1 VAWKSLGAFPQDN
14 VSAHVEQGKEQKRF
28 QRVLKAGLFCSIL
41 TLEDRNRGGVFAEKL
56 NGGNTMDES
65 DVYKAKEAV
74 QTAMKNGSIKLVV
87 IIGVVLAGIVLLNPW
102 AQIGAGE
109 RGIVLNFG
117 AVQQNVMGE
126 GLHFRIPIMQKVVPM
141 DVKVQ
146 KATTDAAAASSDL
159 QDVSSTVA
167 INYHI
172 IPDKAH
178 VVYQSIGIHFKERII
193 DPAVQ
198 EVVKAVTAKYTA
210 EELITK
216 RPAVSDAMKVTL
228 TERLMLHNIAVD
240 AFSIVGFSFS
250 KIFMEAIE
258 SKQTAE
264 QLALKAKRDLDRIK
278 IEAEQKITAAQAEA
292 ESLRLQRANISLDL
306 IELRKVEANL
316 RAIDK
321 WNGILPQVTGGG
333 AVPFIGVGDLQKR

>member
-1 VAWKSLGAFPQDN
+1 
-14 VSAHVEQGKEQKRF
+14 
-28 QRVLKAGLFCSIL
+28 
-41 TLEDRNRGGVFAEKL
+41 
-56 NGGNTMDES
+56 MDER
-65 DVYKAKEAV
+65 DIYMAKEAV
-74 QTAMKNGSIKLVV
+74 QSAMKKGPMRLALIVGAILVFF
-87 IIGVVLAGIVLLNPW
+87 LFLSPW
-102 AQIGAGE
+102 VQIGAGE

-117 AVQQNVMGE
+117 AVQESVLGE
-126 GLHFRIPIMQKVVPM
+126 GLHFRVPMMQKVAIM

-146 KATTDAAAASSDL
+146 KSLTNAAASSSDL
-159 QDVSSTVA
+159 QEVSSEVA
-167 INYHI
+167 LNYHI
-172 IPDKAH
+172 VPDKANI
-178 VVYQSIGIHFKERII
+178 VYQSIGIQFKERII

-216 RPAVSDAMKVTL
+216 RPAVSEAMRANL
-228 TERLMLHNIAVD
+228 AERLLVHNIAVD

-278 IEAEQKITAAQAEA
+278 IEAEQTITAARAEA
-292 ESLRLQRANISLDL
+292 ESLRLQRANISPDL
-306 IELRKVEANL
+306 IELRKIEANL

-321 WNGILPQVTGGG
+321 WNGILPQVTGAG
-333 AVPFIGVGDLQKR
+333 AVPFIGVGEIQKR

>member
-1 VAWKSLGAFPQDN
+1 
-14 VSAHVEQGKEQKRF
+14 
-28 QRVLKAGLFCSIL
+28 
-41 TLEDRNRGGVFAEKL
+41 
-56 NGGNTMDES
+56 MDER
-65 DVYKAKEAV
+65 DVYRAKEAMHS
-74 QTAMKNGSIKLVV
+74 AMKQAPMRLAV
-87 IIGVVLAGIVLLNPW
+87 IIGAILVFFLFLHPW
-102 AQIGAGE
+102 VQIGAGE
-109 RGIVLNFG
+109 RGVVLNFG
-117 AVQQNVMGE
+117 AVQKTVLGE
-126 GLHFRIPIMQKVVPM
+126 GLHFRVPIMQKIARM

-146 KATTDAAAASSDL
+146 KATTDAAAASSNL

-172 IPDKAH
+172 VPDKSNI
-178 VVYQSIGIHFKERII
+178 VYQSLGIEFKERII

-198 EVVKAVTAKYTA
+198 EVVKAVTARYTA

-216 RPAVSDAMKVTL
+216 RSAVSDAMKLNL
-228 TERLMLHNIAVD
+228 TERLISNNIAVD

-264 QLALKAKRDLDRIK
+264 QLAMKAQRDLERIK
-278 IEAEQKITAAQAEA
+278 IEAEQKIAAAKAEA
-292 ESLRLQRANISLDL
+292 ESLRLQKENISLDL
-306 IELRKVEANL
+306 IELRKIEANI

-333 AVPFIGVGDLQKR
+333 AIPFIGVGEIQKR

>member
-1 VAWKSLGAFPQDN
+1 MQ
-14 VSAHVEQGKEQKRF
+14 
-28 QRVLKAGLFCSIL
+28 
-41 TLEDRNRGGVFAEKL
+41 EKDIY
-56 NGGNTMDES
+56 M
-65 DVYKAKEAV
+65 AKEAM
-74 QTAMKNGSIKLVV
+74 QSAMKKGPTRVAL
-87 IIGVVLAGIVLLNPW
+87 IIGVILVFFLLLRPW
-102 AQIGAGE
+102 VQIGAGE
-109 RGIVLNFG
+109 RGVVLNFG
-117 AVQQNVMGE
+117 AVQENVYGE
-126 GLHFRIPIMQKVVPM
+126 GLHFRMPVMQEIIRV

-146 KATTDAAAASSDL
+146 KAETDAAAASADL

-172 IPDKAH
+172 IPDKANI
-178 VVYQSIGIHFKERII
+178 VYQSIGIYFKERII
-193 DPAVQ
+193 DPAVL

-216 RPAVSDAMKVTL
+216 RPAVSDAMKLSL
-228 TERLMLHNIAVD
+228 TERLLAHNIAVD

-278 IEAEQKITAAQAEA
+278 IEAEQTITAAKAEA
-292 ESLRLQRANISLDL
+292 EALRLQKANISGDL
-306 IELRKVEANL
+306 IELRKIEANL

-321 WNGILPQVTGGG
+321 WNGILPQVTGAG
-333 AVPFIGVGDLQKR
+333 AVPFIGVGDIQKR